1 MGGDR
6 RIWALREVTVREQY
20 DVVVVGG
27 GIVGLATARALATA
41 HPGASI
47 AVVEK
52 EHAVAQHQTGRN
64 SGVIH
69 SGIYYRPGSLK
80 AATAVAGRLAME
92 RFCTEYGVPFT
103 RCGKVIVAVDP
114 RELPRLALLEERA
127 AANGVD
133 AQRIDTRQLRDIEPN
148 VRGIAALRV
157 PSTGIVDFGEVARTL
172 ATLLEGQ
179 GVQLRLGARVTGLHE
194 RTDHV
199 VIETERDTV
208 TAKVV
213 VNCAGLHSD
222 EVARDVLGP
231 RPDVRIV
238 GFRGEYHALVGD
250 ASDLVRTL
258 VYPVPDPDLP
268 FLGVHV
274 SRNIDGHVHVGPNA
288 VLALGRE
295 GYRWGIV
302 DATELAGL
310 AVYPGMWKLA
320 RRYWKVSAEEI
331 TRSLSRVAL
340 ARAVSRMVP
349 GVRARDLEP
358 HPAGVRAQAL
368 GRDGTLHDD
377 FVLRETAR
385 AVHVLNAPSP
395 AATASLVIGE
405 SIATRIS
412 DRL

>member
-1 MGGDR
+1 M
-6 RIWALREVTVREQY
+6 REQY

-27 GIVGLATARALATA
+27 GIVGLATARAIVAA
-41 HPGASI
+41 HPSDHV
-47 AVVEK
+47 AVIEK
-52 EHAVAQHQTGRN
+52 EHAVACHQSGRN

-80 AATAVAGRLAME
+80 AATAVAGRHAME
-92 RFCTEYGVPFT
+92 RFCEQYGVRFE

-114 RELPRLALLEERA
+114 RELPRLALLQERA
-127 AANGVD
+127 RANGVE
-133 AQRIDTRQLRDIEPN
+133 AERIGVQQLRDIEPN
-148 VRGIAALRV
+148 VRGVAALRV

-172 ATLLEGQ
+172 AQLLRGA
-179 GVQLRLGARVTGLHE
+179 GVELRLGARVVGLHE
-194 RTDHV
+194 RPDAV
-199 VIETERDTV
+199 VIETDRDTV
-208 TAKVV
+208 TARVV

-222 EVARDVLGP
+222 EVARDVLGD
-231 RPDVRIV
+231 RPAVRIV
-238 GFRGEYHALVGD
+238 PFRGEYHELVGE
-250 ASDLVRTL
+250 AADLVRTL

-295 GYRWGIV
+295 GYTWGTV
-302 DATELAGL
+302 DARELLRL
-310 AVYPGMWKLA
+310 ATYPGMWRLA

-331 TRSLSRVAL
+331 ARSLSRTAL
-340 ARAVSRMVP
+340 ARAVSHMVP
-349 GVRARDLEP
+349 GVRARDLAP

-377 FVLRETAR
+377 FVLRETPR

-405 SIATRIS
+405 TIAARLD

>member
-1 MGGDR
+1 M
-6 RIWALREVTVREQY
+6 REQY

-27 GIVGLATARALATA
+27 GIVGLATARAVVAG
-41 HPGASI
+41 HPKASI

-52 EHAVAQHQTGRN
+52 EDAVARHQTGRN

-92 RFCTEYGVPFT
+92 QFCTEYGVRFE

-114 RELPRLALLEERA
+114 RELPRLAQLEQRA
-127 AANGVD
+127 AANGVE
-133 AQRIDTRQLRDIEPN
+133 AERIDTRALREIEPH
-148 VRGIAALRV
+148 VRGVAALRV
-157 PSTGIVDFGEVARTL
+157 PSTGIVDFGEVAVTIG
-172 ATLLEGQ
+172 TLLEGA
-179 GVQLRLGARVTGLHE
+179 GVQLRLGTRVEGLHE
-194 RTDHV
+194 RRDHMV
-199 VIETERDTV
+199 VETERDTI

-238 GFRGEYHALVGD
+238 PFRGEYHSLVGD
-250 ASDLVRTL
+250 AADLVRTL

-274 SRNIDGHVHVGPNA
+274 SRDIDGHVHVGPNA

-295 GYRWGIV
+295 GYAWGMV
-302 DATELAGL
+302 DTEEVARLAT
-310 AVYPGMWKLA
+310 YPGMWKLA

-331 TRSLSRVAL
+331 ACSLSRTVL
-340 ARAVSRMVP
+340 ARAVSRLVP

-358 HPAGVRAQAL
+358 RPAGVRAQAL